1 MGMKTDES
9 IITSASLVQPPLMH
23 TILAEQAIKLGD
35 RPALQFDDRT
45 LSYRE
50 LDELA
55 NALAGALAHRG
66 VRQGDLV
73 ALMMP
78 NRAEFAISYF
88 ALARLGA
95 VAVPITT
102 ALKSEGLAYIFHQ
115 TEAPTVII
123 EASLLPRVEAAL
135 QEKNYF
141 KQVIIVGGSGEEGA
155 TLAASERFETLVDE
169 RRMVAYP
176 EIQPGDLWAIMYT
189 SGTTGPSKGV
199 MLPHQFLAS
208 QTASIVMDFEY
219 NEETVGYTFM
229 PLFHLNAVA
238 ITMMPAVFTGSR
250 CVIRANFPRGQL
262 LNDIQATGATHTVL
276 VPFIIR
282 GLLAEPPR
290 PDDRENPLKV
300 VFGMSLSP
308 EEWQAFEDR
317 FALQY
322 MTCYG
327 PTESGMVCRATRG
340 KPGCTGRLGER
351 YEVQIVDEHER
362 PVPPGAVG
370 EIVGRPRRP
379 FEIMFGY
386 YKMPEATARAFR
398 NLWFHTGGLGW
409 VDEEGYLYFSDR
421 LKDSI
426 KRRGENVSSLEV
438 EDVISRFPG
447 VQDVAVVGYRHPSG
461 SDEEVRA
468 FIVPKGE
475 AALDPTAL
483 IQHCSAHL
491 AYFMVPRYLDFRS
504 ELPRN
509 AIGKVE
515 KVKLRGL
522 TSTHNRRRG
531 GRISHASYFAE
542 RRPYDGMAGTGA

>member
-1 MGMKTDES
+1 
-9 IITSASLVQPPLMH
+9 MH
-23 TILAEQAIKLGD
+23 TVLTEQAIKLGD
-35 RPALQFDDRT
+35 RPALQFDERT

-66 VRQGDLV
+66 VRQGDFV
-73 ALMMP
+73 ALMIS

-95 VAVPITT
+95 VAVPITI

-115 TEAPTVII
+115 TEASTAII
-123 EASLLPRVEAAL
+123 EASLLPRVEVAL
-135 QEKNYF
+135 QEKNYLR
-141 KQVIIVGGSGEEGA
+141 QIIIVGSEGEHT

-169 RRMVAYP
+169 RRPVASP

-208 QTASIVMDFEY
+208 QTAAIVADFEY

-229 PLFHLNAVA
+229 PLFHMNAVA
-238 ITMMPAVFTGSR
+238 ITMMPAIFTGSR
-250 CVIRANFPRGQL
+250 CVIRANFPREHL
-262 LNDIQATGATHTVL
+262 LDDIRATGATHTVL
-276 VPFIIR
+276 APFIIR
-282 GLLAEPPR
+282 GLLATPPQS
-290 PDDRENPLKV
+290 DDRDNPLKV
-300 VFGMSLSP
+300 VFGMSLTP
-308 EEWQAFEDR
+308 AEWQAFEER
-317 FALQY
+317 FAVQY

-327 PTESGMVCRATRG
+327 PTESGLVCQATRG
-340 KPGCTGRLGER
+340 KLGSTGRLGGR
-351 YEVQIVDEHER
+351 YEVQIVDELDR
-362 PVPPGAVG
+362 PVPPGTIG
-370 EIVGRPRRP
+370 EIVSRPRRP
-379 FEIMFGY
+379 FEVMLGY

-398 NLWFHTGGLGW
+398 NLWFHTGDLGW
-409 VDEEGYLYFSDR
+409 VDADGYLYFSDR

-426 KRRGENVSSLEV
+426 KRRGENVSSMEV

-468 FIVPKGE
+468 FIVSKRE
-475 AALDPTAL
+475 AAVDPTAL

-509 AIGKVE
+509 AVGKVE
-515 KVKLRGL
+515 KVKLRGIPL
-522 TSTHNRRRG
+522 DEATFDLKKTT
-531 GRISHASYFAE
+531 IVLE
-542 RRPYDGMAGTGA
+542 R

>member
-1 MGMKTDES
+1 MKTDES
-9 IITSASLVQPPLMH
+9 IKTSASLVQPPLMH
-23 TILAEQAIKLGD
+23 TVLAEQATKHGD
-35 RPALQFDDRT
+35 RAALQFDERT

-73 ALMMP
+73 ALMMS

-95 VAVPITT
+95 VAVPITI
-102 ALKSEGLAYIFHQ
+102 ALKSEGLAYIFQQ
-115 TEAPTVII
+115 TEVPTAII

-135 QEKNYF
+135 QEKNCLR
-141 KQVIIVGGSGEEGA
+141 QIIVVGGSGGEY
-155 TLAASERFETLVDE
+155 TPLAASERFETLVNE
-169 RRMVAYP
+169 RQAATYP
-176 EIQPGDLWAIMYT
+176 DIQPGDLWAIMYT

-208 QTASIVMDFEY
+208 QTASIVADFEY
-219 NEETVGYTFM
+219 NEEAVGYTFM
-229 PLFHLNAVA
+229 PLFHMNAVA
-238 ITMMPAVFTGSR
+238 ISMMPAIFTGSR
-250 CVIRANFPRGQL
+250 CVIRANFPKEHL
-262 LNDIQATGATHTVL
+262 LNDIRATGATNMVL
-276 VPFIIR
+276 APFIIR
-282 GLLAEPPR
+282 GLLATPPR
-290 PDDRENPLKV
+290 PDDRDNPLKA
-300 VFGMSLSP
+300 VFGMSLTP
-308 EEWQAFEDR
+308 PEWQAFEER
-317 FALQY
+317 FAVQY
-322 MTCYG
+322 LTCYG
-327 PTESGMVCRATRG
+327 PTESGLVCQATRG
-340 KPGCTGRLGER
+340 KLGSTGRLGER
-351 YEVQIVDEHER
+351 YEVQIVDVYER
-362 PVPPGAVG
+362 PVPPGTIG

-379 FEIMFGY
+379 FEIMLGY
-386 YKMPEATARAFR
+386 YKMPEATTRAFR
-398 NLWFHTGGLGW
+398 NLWFHTGDLGW
-409 VDEEGYLYFSDR
+409 VDADGYLYFSDR

-426 KRRGENVSSLEV
+426 KRRGENVSSMEV

-475 AALDPTAL
+475 AAVDPTAL

-491 AYFMVPRYLDFRS
+491 AYFMVPRYLDFRR

-515 KVKLRGL
+515 KVTLRGIPL
-522 TSTHNRRRG
+522 DEATFDLKTTN
-531 GRISHASYFAE
+531 IVLE
-542 RRPYDGMAGTGA
+542 R

>member
-1 MGMKTDES
+1 MKTDES
-9 IITSASLVQPPLMH
+9 TVASMSLAQPPLMH

-35 RPALQFDDRT
+35 QPALQFDDRT

-50 LDELA
+50 LDALA

-66 VRQGDLV
+66 VRQGDMV

-115 TEAPTVII
+115 TEASIAVI
-123 EASLLPRVEAAL
+123 EASLLSRVEAAL
-135 QEKNYF
+135 QEKNYL
-141 KQVIIVGGSGEEGA
+141 KQIIVVGGSSEES
-155 TLAASERFETLVDE
+155 TPLAALERFETLVDE
-169 RRMVAYP
+169 QRTTSYP
-176 EIQPGDLWAIMYT
+176 EVQPGDVWAIMYT

-208 QTASIVMDFEY
+208 QTASIVEDFLFDK
-219 NEETVGYTFM
+219 ETVGYTFM

-238 ITMMPAVFTGSR
+238 ITMMPAIFTGSR
-250 CVIRANFPRGQL
+250 CVIRSSFPKDRL
-262 LNDIQATGATHTVL
+262 LNDIRATGATHTVF

-282 GLLAEPPR
+282 GLLAESPR
-290 PDDRENPLKV
+290 PDDRDNPLKV

-308 EEWQAFEDR
+308 EEWQAFEER

-322 MTCYG
+322 LTCYG
-327 PTESGMVCRATRG
+327 PTESGMVCQATRG
-340 KPGCTGRLGER
+340 KMGSTGRLGWR
-351 YEVQIVDEHER
+351 YEVQIVDEHEQ
-362 PVPPGAVG
+362 PVPSGTVG
-370 EIVGRPRRP
+370 EILGRPRRP
-379 FEIMFGY
+379 FEIMLGY

-398 NLWFHTGGLGW
+398 NLWFHTGDLGW
-409 VDEEGYLYFSDR
+409 VDAEGYLYFADR

-438 EDVISRFPG
+438 EDVISRYAG

-468 FIVPKGE
+468 FIVTKDE
-475 AALDPTAL
+475 AALDPAAL
-483 IQHCSAHL
+483 IAHCSDHL
-491 AYFMVPRYLDFRS
+491 AYFMVPRYLDFRR

-509 AIGKVE
+509 VIGKVE
-515 KVKLRGL
+515 KVKLRGVPL
-522 TSTHNRRRG
+522 DEATFDVKTTN
-531 GRISHASYFAE
+531 IVLE
-542 RRPYDGMAGTGA
+542 R